1 MLDERLNRRMKKR
14 VESEDYRVCAAHD
27 LAPIFEKA
35 LGINPKELAKSQ
47 EFLARVDTEGLKGGA
62 KWLGLKKMRTFGPK
76 QTREE
81 GEEGSLSFSTLPYSK
96 AWELKALKALLPLDS
111 QTPPSTHLH
120 QTHARMPSH
129 PDIFSASI
137 TD

>member
-1 MLDERLNRRMKKR
+1 VAGIE
-14 VESEDYRVCAAHD
+14 EDADFWAEAA
-27 LAPIFEKA
+27 
-35 LGINPKELAKSQ
+35 
-47 EFLARVDTEGLKGGA
+47 
-62 KWLGLKKMRTFGPK
+62 
-76 QTREE
+76 REE

-111 QTPPSTHLH
+111 QTPLSTHLH